1 MGKVVEYNYESIYQN
16 NFKIKLS
23 KVWVK
28 KNDENFQIQFLVD
41 LDNTK
46 FEWLLKT
53 SRRVL

>member
-1 MGKVVEYNYESIYQN
+1 MRKVVKYNYESIYQN

>member
-1 MGKVVEYNYESIYQN
+1 MRKVVKYNYESIYQN
-16 NFKIKLS
+16 NFKIKLT

>member
-1 MGKVVEYNYESIYQN
+1 MRKVVEYNYESVYQN

-46 FEWLLKT
+46 FEWLLK
-53 SRRVL
+53 SPRRVL

>member
-1 MGKVVEYNYESIYQN
+1 MRKVVEYNYESVYQN
-16 NFKIKLS
+16 NFKIKLP

-46 FEWLLKT
+46 FEWLLKS

>member
-1 MGKVVEYNYESIYQN
+1 MRKVVEYNYESIYQN

-46 FEWLLKT
+46 FEWLLKS

>member
-1 MGKVVEYNYESIYQN
+1 MRKIVEYNYESIYQN

-46 FEWLLKT
+46 FEWLLK
-53 SRRVL
+53 SPRRVL

>member
-1 MGKVVEYNYESIYQN
+1 MRKIVEYNYESIYQN

-46 FEWLLKT
+46 FEWLLKS